1 MLTFEKVMEVFQDYL
16 TKDSMYEIVTTSRG
30 YTVLEWDSHLGD
42 WTDAKL
48 CETPQDLADALLD
61 GLASYLEYQI
71 TQCSR
76 ECTEEDR
83 KQIAAQC
90 RAVAEKLR

>member
-1 MLTFEKVMEVFQDYL
+1 MLTFEKVLEVFQDYL
-16 TKDSMYEIVTTSRG
+16 AKDSMYEIVTTSRG
-30 YTVLEWDSHLGD
+30 YTVLEWDSQLED
-42 WTDAKL
+42 WSDARL
-48 CETPQDLADALLD
+48 CAEPQDLADALLD

-90 RAVAEKLR
+90 QAVVEKLR